1 VSLPLLEARGVSRS
15 YGSVRA
21 LESAD
26 ITLSAGSIHG
36 LVGENG
42 AGKSTFVRI
51 IAGIEEPDGGTV
63 LRRPRN
69 GDGPLRLAVVPQYP
83 RMALSLPVWQ
93 NLIVGSEPRR
103 GPFLAS
109 QLGRQRI
116 EAIAERY
123 DIALDLTKNAGE
135 LGGTELRLAALLA
148 ALVHEPDVLVLDEP
162 TVGLTPTDQEA
173 ILSTLRR
180 FRDDVRAVL
189 YISHD
194 LTEVCGI
201 SDIVTPLAG
210 GRTDAPIPGPVS
222 PEKLATRLFGSV
234 PDEASA
240 VAGRSTVVERSTV
253 AGAPG
258 GAVTAGPET
267 VGTAGT
273 PDVIPPDAL
282 VFEEAVIRNDRTSRR
297 LGPLSIRIR
306 PGMISAV
313 TGVRE
318 SGLDI
323 LEQYLAGEAH
333 LDAGA
338 IRHAGA
344 RLNTRVN
351 PPRLRRRGIA
361 YIPSDRFDSAAA
373 LAGSVEE
380 NAILQ
385 ERVTIHPRGVRRA
398 GSAGR
403 MTSRLLDTFD
413 LRVSRMQPL
422 SALSGGTIQKLILAR
437 ELDRH
442 PSVCIIAEPT
452 AGLDLQSQRSLAAI
466 LRELATSGSAVVI
479 LSSSIKAVESLA
491 DEITVLHGGLS
502 AGTFVPSEQEAIAR
516 AFAGIAGVPG
526 IADPPGSGGCA

>member
-1 VSLPLLEARGVSRS
+1 MSHPLLEARGIARS
-15 YGSVRA
+15 YGEVRA
-21 LESAD
+21 LEHAD

-42 AGKSTFVRI
+42 AGKSTFVRV

-63 LRRPRN
+63 VHHPRS
-69 GDGPLRLAVVPQYP
+69 GDHPLRLAVVPQYP

-109 QLGRQRI
+109 RRGRRRI
-116 EAIAERY
+116 DEIAGRY
-123 DIALDLTKNAGE
+123 DIALDLTKRAGE

-162 TVGLTPTDQEA
+162 TVGLAPTDQAA
-173 ILSTLRR
+173 ILATLRR
-180 FRDDVRAVL
+180 FRDDVRSVL

-201 SDIVTPLAG
+201 SDVVTPLVA
-210 GRTDAPIPGPVS
+210 GRTDTPIAAPVS
-222 PEKLATRLFGSV
+222 PEELATRLFG
-234 PDEASA
+234 A
-240 VAGRSTVVERSTV
+240 VAETNALRE
-253 AGAPG
+253 P
-258 GAVTAGPET
+258 AVSSEPRDSA
-267 VGTAGT
+267 
-273 PDVIPPDAL
+273 DADADQEIL
-282 VFEEAVIRNDRTSRR
+282 LFEEAVIRNDRTSRR
-297 LGPLSIRIR
+297 LGPISIRIR
-306 PGMISAV
+306 PGVISAI

-338 IRHAGA
+338 VRHAGS
-344 RLNTRVN
+344 RLNARVD

-385 ERVTIHPRGVRRA
+385 ERGTVHPRGVRRS

-403 MTSRLLDTFD
+403 MTSHLLDTFD
-413 LRVSRMQPL
+413 LRVSRWQPL

-437 ELDRH
+437 ELDRR

-466 LRELATSGSAVVI
+466 LRQLAAGGSAVVI

-502 AGTFVPSEQEAIAR
+502 AGTFQPDQQEGIAR
-516 AFAGIAGVPG
+516 AFAGIAGGAASGHGAAEGVAPERAVSG
-526 IADPPGSGGCA
+526 GAPPGDTASGGAR

>member
-1 VSLPLLEARGVSRS
+1 VPLPLLEAHGVTRS
-15 YGSVRA
+15 YGAVRA
-21 LESAD
+21 LDSAD

-63 LRRPRN
+63 VRRSR
-69 GDGPLRLAVVPQYP
+69 DGATPLRLAVVPQYP

-109 QLGRQRI
+109 RQGRRRI
-116 EAIAERY
+116 DEIAARY
-123 DIALDLTKNAGE
+123 DIALDLTKRAGE

-148 ALVHEPDVLVLDEP
+148 ALVHEPDVLILDEP
-162 TVGLTPTDQEA
+162 TVGLTPPDQAA
-173 ILSTLRR
+173 ILATLRR
-180 FRDDVRAVL
+180 FRDDVRSVL

-201 SDIVTPLAG
+201 SDLVTPLVA

-222 PEKLATRLFGSV
+222 PEELATRLFGSAP
-234 PDEASA
+234 PDVL
-240 VAGRSTVVERSTV
+240 VAAGVTVSPEE
-253 AGAPG
+253 GAPP
-258 GAVTAGPET
+258 APRELSPDDQPAAPE
-267 VGTAGT
+267 
-273 PDVIPPDAL
+273 PDASEADAL
-282 VFEEAVIRNDRTSRR
+282 LFDEAVIRNDRTSRR

-306 PGMISAV
+306 RGVISAI

-344 RLNTRVN
+344 RLNARVD
-351 PPRLRRRGIA
+351 PPRLRRKGIA
-361 YIPSDRFDSAAA
+361 YIPSDRFESAAA

-385 ERVTIHPRGVRRA
+385 ERGTIHPRGVRRS

-403 MTSRLLDTFD
+403 MTTRLLDTFD

-437 ELDRH
+437 ELDRR

-452 AGLDLQSQRSLAAI
+452 AGLDLQSQRSLATI
-466 LRELATSGSAVVI
+466 LRDLAASGSAVVI

-491 DEITVLHGGLS
+491 DEITVLHDGHS
-502 AGTFVPSEQEAIAR
+502 AGTFLPEEQEAIAR
-516 AFAGIAGVPG
+516 AFAGIAGPAG
-526 IADPPGSGGCA
+526 TGGCR

>member
-1 VSLPLLEARGVSRS
+1 VTLPLLEAHDITRS
-15 YGSVRA
+15 YGPVQA
-21 LESAD
+21 LESAH
-26 ITLSAGSIHG
+26 IVLSAGSIHG

-63 LRRPRN
+63 LRRPRS
-69 GDGPLRLAVVPQYP
+69 GDEPLRLAVVPQYP

-109 QLGRQRI
+109 QRGRRRI
-116 EAIAERY
+116 DEIAERY
-123 DIALDLTKNAGE
+123 DIALDLNKRAGE
-135 LGGTELRLAALLA
+135 LGGTEIRLAALLA
-148 ALVHEPDVLVLDEP
+148 ALVHEPDVLILDEP
-162 TVGLTPTDQEA
+162 TVGLTPTDQAA
-173 ILSTLRR
+173 ILATLRR
-180 FRDDVRAVL
+180 FRDDVRSVL

-194 LTEVCGI
+194 LNEVCGI
-201 SDIVTPLAG
+201 ADVVTPLRA
-210 GRTDAPIPGPVS
+210 GRTDEPIPGPVS
-222 PEKLATRLFGSV
+222 PEDIATRLFGPSPVPVSAAAGGSV
-234 PDEASA
+234 PGGGTTTRSADLPGLRREAPA
-240 VAGRSTVVERSTV
+240 AHDVA
-253 AGAPG
+253 APG
-258 GAVTAGPET
+258 
-267 VGTAGT
+267 
-273 PDVIPPDAL
+273 DDAL
-282 VFEEAVIRNDRTSRR
+282 LFEEAVIRNDRTSRR

-306 PGMISAV
+306 AGVISAV

-338 IRHAGA
+338 IRHAGT
-344 RLNTRVN
+344 RLNSRVD

-385 ERVTIHPRGVRRA
+385 ERGAVHPRGVRRS

-403 MTSRLLDTFD
+403 MTTRLLDTFD
-413 LRVSRMQPL
+413 LRVSRLQPL

-437 ELDRH
+437 ELDRR

-452 AGLDLQSQRSLAAI
+452 AGLDLQSQRSLSAI
-466 LRELATSGSAVVI
+466 LRDLAASGSAVVI

-502 AGTFVPSEQEAIAR
+502 AGTFGPDEQEAIAR
-516 AFAGIAGVPG
+516 AFAGIAGRS
-526 IADPPGSGGCA
+526 GSGAPR